1 MVGWLRSHPR
11 VAEKSE
17 HAAAAFALQDLESH
31 AYTRLSNPTTA
42 VEEERLAALEGGTA
56 AVAVGSGQAATS
68 LALLNLARAGDHVVA
83 AGR

>member
-1 MVGWLRSHPR
+1 

-42 VEEERLAALEGGTA
+42 VVEERLAALEGGTA